1 MPPRRTSALRIR
13 RCVAST
19 AARIVQKQPTHE
31 CRRRPRFRVG
41 ALLVFVTLPTMGE
54 RVGRHD
60 HQSGGGTAIA
70 ACMAAA
76 EQQETRRSGMPFPH
90 VEYSTATAEFRKALS
105 AMSAANLNI
114 LQFGCRPGI
123 CSRSAVRRPSLR
135 FSDRCRELGNEPA
148 SKARP
153 VEVVTDG
160 RREAERAPEP

>member
-1 MPPRRTSALRIR
+1 MHPRRTSALRIR

-41 ALLVFVTLPTMGE
+41 AFLVSVTLPTVGE
-54 RVGRHD
+54 RVGR
-60 HQSGGGTAIA
+60 QTTNQGEVRRLRPVWRQRSNKRCGGAECPFRMWSTVRQLQNSGKHYRQ
-70 ACMAAA
+70 CR
-76 EQQETRRSGMPFPH
+76 QQTF
-90 VEYSTATAEFRKALS
+90 
-105 AMSAANLNI
+105 I
-114 LQFGCRPGI
+114 LQIGCRPGI